1 MTVAGGRSILLVED
15 HAESRASLA
24 YVLEKRGE
32 TVHQAANGRAALS
45 AARPLAAWWTT
56 SPRFSRT

>member
-1 MTVAGGRSILLVED
+1 VSGGRSILLVED

-45 AARPLAAWWTT
+45 AARHETLTP
-56 SPRFSRT
+56 